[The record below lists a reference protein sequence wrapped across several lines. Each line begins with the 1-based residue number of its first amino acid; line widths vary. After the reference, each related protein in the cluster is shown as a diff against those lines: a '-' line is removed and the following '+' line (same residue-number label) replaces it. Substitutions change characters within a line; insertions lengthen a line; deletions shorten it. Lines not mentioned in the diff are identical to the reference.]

1 MNKLGWGI
9 AGCGWVARD
18 YVGPAMQAS
27 ANGRIVALHDPDP
40 ASLQRAAALFGAQ
53 AHAGLDAFLA
63 TPGLQAVYVAAPNH
77 VHRPLVEAA
86 ARAGLPV
93 LCEKPM
99 ATTLAD
105 AKAMVDACAA
115 AGVLYATAFDQ
126 RFHAAHRTLAAMVT
140 EGRLGTV
147 TAIRIVYACWLPA
160 DWAGDGASQDNWRID
175 PRRAGGGA
183 LMDLA
188 PHGLDLSSYLLN
200 EGLTDIAAIGQ
211 ARVHRYG
218 VEDGALL
225 MARSRSGVMV
235 QMHVAYNCPE
245 TLPRR
250 RLEVVGTAGMAVAT
264 DTMGQ
269 TPGGTLDFI
278 DAATG
283 VTEPVPVP
291 GADRSPF
298 MSQVEAFADAVLG
311 QGSFPF
317 TGTHDLHVMDLVL
330 RAQAQAKPPGPLLP
344 IPPGEGRGEGALAAD
359 RGTGSADSARS
370 LVGRDRAPR
379 PPHPNPLPEGEGAG
393 PRL

>member
-1 MNKLGWGI
+1 MVETLGWGI

-27 ANGRIVALHDPDP
+27 ANGRVAALHDPDP
-40 ASLQRAAALFGAQ
+40 SSLHRAATLFGAP
-53 AHAGLDAFLA
+53 AHADLAAFLA
-63 TPGLQAVYVAAPNH
+63 TPGLGAVYVAAPNH
-77 VHRPLVEAA
+77 AHRALVEAA
-86 ARAGLPV
+86 AAAGLPV

-99 ATTLAD
+99 ATTLPD
-105 AKAMVDACAA
+105 AQAMVDACAR
-115 AGVLYATAFDQ
+115 AGVIYATAFDQ
-126 RFHAAHRTLAAMVT
+126 RFHAAHRTLAAMVA
-140 EGRLGTV
+140 EGRLGTI

-160 DWAGDGASQDNWRID
+160 DWAAGGQAGDNWRID

-188 PHGLDLSSYLLN
+188 PHGLDLSSYLLD
-200 EGLTDIAAIGQ
+200 EPLTEVAAIGQ

-225 MARSRSGVMV
+225 MARSASGVMV

-250 RLEVVGTAGMAVAT
+250 RLEVVGTAGQVIAR

-269 TPGGTLDFI
+269 TPGGTLEFI

-283 VTEPVPVP
+283 VTQPVPVP

-298 MSQVEAFADAVLG
+298 LNQVEAFADAV
-311 QGSFPF
+311 QGRAAFPF
-317 TGTHDLHVMDLVL
+317 TGGHDLHVMDLVL
-330 RAQAQAKPPGPLLP
+330 RAQAQAKPPGLSDT
-344 IPPGEGRGEGALAAD
+344 A
-359 RGTGSADSARS
+359 SS
-370 LVGRDRAPR
+370 LSIRERVGVRAGNTVP
-379 PPHPNPLPEGEGAG
+379 
-393 PRL
+393 